1 MTRECGALWA
11 SAVPSVRMA
20 LRRPGRALVV
30 IALGQDAFARSVGAH
45 DADAELALILL
56 GEGDIVAARRPHRR
70 RIGAIA
76 ETDALR
82 RSAARRHHVDLLLA
96 AAIGL
101 EADARAVGRIGRRG
115 IDRRRVGQARG
126 RLRAQIH
133 HEQAGVAA
141 LLQAED
147 DALAVG
153 REARADA
160 HAGKVADSLAL
171 SGLDVQEINP

>member
-20 LRRPGRALVV
+20 LRQQRRPGRVGRVARRRQALLVATGDVDRVQRRPRLPAGVAEEHDHAAVRRPGRALVV

-82 RSAARRHHVDLLLA
+82 RSAAWSPSSANPSRTGWSCCPA
-96 AAIGL
+96 AG
-101 EADARAVGRIGRRG
+101 
-115 IDRRRVGQARG
+115 
-126 RLRAQIH
+126 
-133 HEQAGVAA
+133 
-141 LLQAED
+141 
-147 DALAVG
+147 
-153 REARADA
+153 
-160 HAGKVADSLAL
+160 
-171 SGLDVQEINP
+171 